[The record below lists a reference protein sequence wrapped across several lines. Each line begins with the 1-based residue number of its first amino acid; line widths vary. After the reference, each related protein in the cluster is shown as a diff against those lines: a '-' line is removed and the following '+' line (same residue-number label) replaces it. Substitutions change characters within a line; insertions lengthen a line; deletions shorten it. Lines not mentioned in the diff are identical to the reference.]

1 MRAAQRISSDTLLAL
16 GLAIVAQL
24 EIWAIGNFPGPK
36 WLTVPM
42 GLAITLPLAWRRRTP
57 LGVVV
62 VLFGTFIVYFAVHT
76 LTGESRLF
84 EPQSVAILASWIVA
98 VYSAAAYA
106 GRVRAVAAGAIGLA
120 FLPLAVV
127 GDPHR
132 ALSDITPF
140 DFLFILIPWAAGR
153 AVRHHRAQA
162 VRLEEL
168 AGRLAAERE
177 ERARAAVIEERARI
191 ARDLHDEIAHSVSV
205 IAVQADA
212 AEGALARDPTLA
224 REPLVAIRDTARG
237 ALGELRRLLGMLR
250 EDSEPA
256 LAPQPGLAQLESLI
270 EQTREAGVPV
280 ELTVDGEPRPL
291 PAGIDLSAYRIVQEG
306 LTNVRKHAAAARAR
320 VRVAYRLESLE
331 LSIEDDG
338 VGLSNGGGSGH
349 GLVGIRERVAL
360 YGGSVEAGPLPGRG
374 FELRATLPLEP

>member
-1 MRAAQRISSDTLLAL
+1 MSAARRIPSDTLLAF

-42 GLAITLPLAWRRRTP
+42 GVAITLPLAWRRRTP

-62 VLFGTFIVYFAVHT
+62 VLFGTFLVYLAVHA

-84 EPQSVAILASWIVA
+84 EPQSVAILAAWVVA

-106 GRVRAVAAGAIGLA
+106 ERVRAIAAGAIGLA
-120 FLPLAVV
+120 FLPLAVI
-127 GDPHR
+127 GDPDR
-132 ALSDITPF
+132 ALGDITPF

-153 AVRHHRAQA
+153 VVRHHRLQA
-162 VRLEEL
+162 ARLEEL

-191 ARDLHDEIAHSVSV
+191 ARDLHDEIAHSVTV

-212 AEGALARDPTLA
+212 AEGALARDPKLA
-224 REPLVAIRDTARG
+224 REPLLAIRDTARG

-250 EDSEPA
+250 EAGEPV
-256 LAPQPGLAQLESLI
+256 LVPQPGLAQLEALV

-280 ELTVDGEPRPL
+280 ELAVDGQPQQL

-306 LTNVRKHAAAARAR
+306 LTNVRKHAAPAQAR
-320 VRVAYRLESLE
+320 VRLVYRPEALD
-331 LSIEDDG
+331 LSVEDDG
-338 VGLSNGGGSGH
+338 AGSRNRGGSGH
-349 GLVGIRERVAL
+349 GLIGIRERVAL

-374 FELRATLPLEP
+374 FALRATLPLER